1 MKSTLRDIA
10 DAAGVSVMAVSAVLN
25 GGGRNVKV
33 GFEKAE
39 LIKAKARELDYRA
52 NFLAQSLRTRR
63 TQTVGVVFQHL
74 AKFGD
79 RSAYF
84 FQLLDG
90 IMSALFPH
98 DYTLALCPR
107 LARAGDA
114 RRIEDG
120 RFDGVLW
127 CRPDFTEAS
136 VDYFARS
143 SVPVVMMHA
152 PAGSSSSVPTF
163 TADNDKA
170 MDRVVR
176 HLVELGHESIGFV
189 VDCVTAPTAEGR
201 ARSNAFLKAV
211 AEHGVFGE
219 VLIWRWDS
227 EELAAYVGG
236 GPHTALSVYS
246 DSHAGCILTR
256 AAQLG
261 IRVPDD
267 LSVVGFD
274 SSEFC
279 EGTKP
284 RLTSVNQPV
293 ERMALEATQ
302 CLLNLIHSERS
313 QSHSVLFDPVL
324 YDCELDIRQST
335 AHPLPHRRGK

>member
-1 MKSTLRDIA
+1 MKPTLRDIA

-33 GFEKAE
+33 GYEKAE
-39 LIKAKARELDYRA
+39 LIRAKARELDYRA
-52 NFLAQSLRTRR
+52 NSLAQSLRTRR

-74 AKFGD
+74 ATFGE
-79 RSAYF
+79 RSPYY

-90 IMSALFPH
+90 IMEALFPH

-136 VDYFARS
+136 VDYFERS
-143 SVPVVMMHA
+143 TVPVVMMHA
-152 PAGSSSSVPTF
+152 PPGSSTSVPTF

-170 MDRVVR
+170 MDRVVE
-176 HLVELGHESIGFV
+176 HLTALGHERIGFV
-189 VDCVTAPTAEGR
+189 IDHVTAPTAEGR
-201 ARSNAFLKAV
+201 ARSNAFLRASAKR
-211 AEHGVFGE
+211 GVFGE
-219 VLIWRWDS
+219 VLLWHWTC
-227 EELAAYVGG
+227 EELDAYAGG
-236 GPHTALSVYS
+236 GAHTALAVYS
-246 DSHAGCILTR
+246 DTHAGCILTR

-261 IRVPDD
+261 IRVPED

-274 SSEFC
+274 SSAFC

-293 ERMALEATQ
+293 ERMAFEATQ

-313 QSHSVLFDPVL
+313 PSRSVHFEPVL
-324 YDCELDIRQST
+324 YDCELDIRDST
-335 AHPLPHRRGK
+335 ASPLPQRRG